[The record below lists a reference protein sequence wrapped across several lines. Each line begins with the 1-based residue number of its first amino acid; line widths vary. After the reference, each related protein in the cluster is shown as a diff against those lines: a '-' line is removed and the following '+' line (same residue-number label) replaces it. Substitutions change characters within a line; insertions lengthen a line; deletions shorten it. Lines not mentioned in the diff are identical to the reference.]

1 MPADPIAKYGV
12 DEIMKYSV
20 TTRKMRAATIN
31 PYKRNCTVLRV
42 IFMQF
47 PPLQAAKTC
56 AINVRDKSKFLYSL
70 YKKSFPS
77 PYRFHILLKS
87 ICLYYQ
93 FSSVAVQVFHH
104 SLFIPSQYSFTSNGG
119 FASMILKADILDI
132 SL

>member
-12 DEIMKYSV
+12 DEIMKYRV
-20 TTRKMRAATIN
+20 TTRKMRAATVN
-31 PYKRNCTVLRV
+31 PYERNCTVLRV

-47 PPLQAAKTC
+47 PPLQSAKTC
-56 AINVRDKSKFLYSL
+56 AINVHDKSKFLYSL
-70 YKKSFPS
+70 YKTSFPS

-93 FSSVAVQVFHH
+93 FSSVAVHVLHH

-119 FASMILKADILDI
+119 FASMILKADMLDI